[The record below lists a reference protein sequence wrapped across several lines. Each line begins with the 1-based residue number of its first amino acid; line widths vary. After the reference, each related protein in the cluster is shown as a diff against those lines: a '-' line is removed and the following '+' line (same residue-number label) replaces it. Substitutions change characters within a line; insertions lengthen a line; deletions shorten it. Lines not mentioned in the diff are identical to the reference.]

1 MTEKKFIGFDL
12 GAESGRCVVASLFEN
27 RVILNEVH
35 RFNTHNYTKDNQF
48 HWDISAIFNEIIE
61 GLSKAKKEFGNEFE
75 GIGIDTWAVDYALI
89 DEMGKIIN
97 DPFHYRDNRTDGIME
112 EAFSIISKS
121 EIYNKTGIQFVQ
133 FNTIY
138 QLLSEKKNK
147 PNSLN
152 IADKM
157 LLIPDYINFLLTGK
171 KKAEYTNASTTGL
184 VEPLTRKWSWE
195 LIDTFG
201 LPRKIFPELVGP
213 GTVIGTILPLIAKK
227 SGLSDRI
234 PVIASTSHDTA
245 SAVVSVPTTEKNSVF
260 LSSGTWSL
268 MGIEL
273 DRPILSSQAMGY
285 NFTNEGGYE
294 NTVRFLKNIIGLW
307 PVQECKRYWQEKSND
322 YSYQEL
328 TSMANDFGFA
338 NAWVDLNDP
347 RFLKAGEMPEKI
359 IAYLK
364 ETGQHI
370 NPGIGF
376 IIRVILESLAFSYR
390 NTLNEI
396 ELTTGEK
403 IKRLHA
409 VGGGIQNELLTQLT
423 ADAIGRVVIAG
434 PIEGTIIGNIGVQ
447 AITARVVENLHD
459 WRMMV
464 SNSFNLKKYEP
475 QSSHYFNENEEKYNN
490 ILRKFREYAKP
501 Y

>member
-12 GAESGRCVVASLFEN
+12 GAESGRCIVASLIEN
-27 RVILNEVH
+27 RLILNEVH
-35 RFNTHNYTKDNQF
+35 RFNTHNYTKGNEF

-61 GLSKAKKEFGNEFE
+61 GLSKARKEFGNEFE

-89 DEMGKIIN
+89 DDMGKIIN
-97 DPFHYRDNRTDGIME
+97 DPFHYRDSRTDGIME
-112 EAFSIISKS
+112 EAFSIIPKS

-138 QLLSEKKNK
+138 QLISEKKNK

-152 IADKM
+152 IADKI

-195 LIDTFG
+195 LIDAFG

-213 GTVIGTILPLIAKK
+213 GTIIGTLLPLIAEKT
-227 SGLSDRI
+227 GLSDKT

-245 SAVVSVPTTEKNSVF
+245 SAVVSVPTREKNSVF

-273 DRPILSSQAMGY
+273 NKPILSSKALEY

-294 NTVRFLKNIIGLW
+294 NTIRFLKNIIGLW

-322 YSYQEL
+322 YSYQKL
-328 TSMANDFGFA
+328 TSMAREFGFA
-338 NAWVDLNDP
+338 NAWVDLSDP
-347 RFLKAGEMPEKI
+347 RFLKAGEMPAKI
-359 IAYLK
+359 IAYLQ

-370 NPGIGF
+370 ESGIGF
-376 IIRVILESLAFSYR
+376 TIRVILESLAYSYK
-390 NTLNEI
+390 NTLSEI
-396 ELTTGEK
+396 ELVTGGK
-403 IKRLHA
+403 INKLHA

-423 ADAIGRVVIAG
+423 ADAIGREVIAG

-447 AITARVVENLHD
+447 AITAKVVENLHE
-459 WRMMV
+459 WRMIV
-464 SNSFNLKKYEP
+464 SNSFDVKIYEP
-475 QSSHYFNENEEKYNN
+475 QNSNYFNESEKKYNT
-490 ILRKFREYAKP
+490 ILRKYREYAKP